1 MKSAVKDVLN
11 SLKGVAFVQARP
23 IVDFPARNEEI
34 SSAHYTFRLSAP
46 EAAESVDVSIDQ
58 GPWLACRK
66 AEGFWWYDWSG
77 YGDGAHELIART
89 PGKSGRFLMS
99 APVGFTTRRPS

>member
-1 MKSAVKDVLN
+1 MKSAVKNVLN
-11 SLKGVAFVQARP
+11 SLKRGAAVQARP
-23 IVDFPARNEEI
+23 IVDFPAPNEAI
-34 SSAHYTFRLSAP
+34 ASAHYTFRLSAP
-46 EAAESVDVSIDQ
+46 EKAESVDVSVNQ

-89 PGKSGRFLMS
+89 PGKGGRFLMS
-99 APVGFTTRRPS
+99 APVEFKAQRPS

>member
-1 MKSAVKDVLN
+1 MKSAVKNVLN
-11 SLKGVAFVQARP
+11 RIKRAPAAQTRP
-23 IVDFPARNEEI
+23 LVDFPAQNETI
-34 SSAHYTFRLSAP
+34 VSAQYTLRLSAP
-46 EAAESVDVSIDQ
+46 DTALTVAVSINQ

-89 PGKSGRFLMS
+89 PGKNGRFLMS
-99 APVGFTTRRPS
+99 APVEFKAHRPS